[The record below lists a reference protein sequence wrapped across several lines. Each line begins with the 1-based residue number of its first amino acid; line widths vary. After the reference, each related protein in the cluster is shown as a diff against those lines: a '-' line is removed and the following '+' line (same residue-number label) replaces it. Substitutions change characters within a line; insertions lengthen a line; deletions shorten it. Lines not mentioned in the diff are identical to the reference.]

1 MVSSGISEM
10 IKPCSFEVQNTPD
23 RPIVKDDAPD
33 EILAEAG
40 ELFSLDLTT
49 IFDDADLHFDE
60 DIVGNYVES
69 LSYALN
75 DDAPS
80 WLSINDETS
89 ILSGTPSAADLVD
102 DIEITLT
109 VTDNSGRT
117 RSHKVTITDE
127 INQDNDVFLTLPAD
141 ITLGTTDQNTI
152 DKSAETAPQF
162 IQGNDGNDTI
172 TASNAG
178 DVIVGGHGK
187 DTINLGDG
195 VDVIIHRFL
204 SSNDSNDGQV
214 TNLFTNRD
222 GGDVINNFDAKTDK
236 LLLVDERGDNT
247 SLTSIEDLFSHVN
260 VKHGVRIE
268 LISGG
273 DGFAGVVLK
282 FGQDGTSDGTAT
294 GDDAGGALQINFKD
308 DVPTFSHTFMILI
321 STRSLWSLRMR
332 INLNLFRNYSGAEI
346 SM

>member
-1 MVSSGISEM
+1 M
-10 IKPCSFEVQNTPD
+10 
-23 RPIVKDDAPD
+23 
-33 EILAEAG
+33 
-40 ELFSLDLTT
+40 
-49 IFDDADLHFDE
+49 
-60 DIVGNYVES
+60 
-69 LSYALN
+69 
-75 DDAPS
+75 
-80 WLSINDETS
+80 
-89 ILSGTPSAADLVD
+89 
-102 DIEITLT
+102 
-109 VTDNSGRT
+109 
-117 RSHKVTITDE
+117 TITDE

-162 IQGNDGNDTI
+162 IQGNDGNVTI

-236 LLLVDERGDNT
+236 LLLVDERGDDT
-247 SLTSIEDLFSHVN
+247 SLTSIEDLFSHEN

-273 DGFAGVVLK
+273 GGFAGVVLK

-308 DVPTFSHTFMILI
+308 DVPTFSHTFYDFDFDTFTLVVKHENKSEFIQELFGGGNIDVTSLADFTADYSITIL
-321 STRSLWSLRMR
+321 
-332 INLNLFRNYSGAEI
+332 
-346 SM
+346 